1 MRRER
6 SFHYISAFLQDVFV
20 NTTTR
25 SLDTHLEAALEAATD
40 ESARYHI
47 RQALQLRLVE
57 TECEEDELS
66 VR

>member
-1 MRRER
+1 M
-6 SFHYISAFLQDVFV
+6 

-57 TECEEDELS
+57 TEWEEDELS